1 MSASGHNSQ
10 RLLRPAGPDRQVNKC
25 SESFGK
31 HNRQNRLV
39 PPVGAKKRSFGSL
52 FSCRENENNRI
63 YSDKKS
69 KINNLLRQAGPA
81 FRFFAAEAA
90 SRFSHTRKRVIRSI
104 NASGMGRSSGNCTEP
119 FPCLYAASS
128 AANSRCPVG
137 VA

>member
-1 MSASGHNSQ
+1 MLASGHNSQ

-31 HNRQNRLV
+31 HNQQNRLA
-39 PPVGAKKRSFGSL
+39 PPVSAKNVLSET
-52 FSCRENENNRI
+52 FSPVRKMKNNRI
-63 YSDKKS
+63 CSGKKS
-69 KINNLLRQAGPA
+69 RINNLLRQAGPA

-119 FPCLYAASS
+119 FPCL
-128 AANSRCPVG
+128 
-137 VA
+137 